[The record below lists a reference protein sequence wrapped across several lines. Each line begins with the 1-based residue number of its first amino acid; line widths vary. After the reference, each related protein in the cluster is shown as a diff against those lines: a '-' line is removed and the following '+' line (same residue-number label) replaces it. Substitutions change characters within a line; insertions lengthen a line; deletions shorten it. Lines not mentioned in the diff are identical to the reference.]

1 MGRPTTTPNWL
12 RRLQTMLAV
21 MSIAIKVAIPLGFMV
36 GTPAGASGLIPIVLC
51 TTSGDVTAFMDSAG
65 AIHHSAAEAERTS
78 GPDGDKDHDAGG
90 CHFAGQLVPLTAPF
104 HDLLTIRFP
113 AYALSGPVRRIDSAP
128 GLGLAAPPPPKTGPP
143 RHV

>member
-1 MGRPTTTPNWL
+1 MDRPSSPPNWL
-12 RRLQTMLAV
+12 RRLQTLLAV
-21 MSIAIKVAIPLGFMV
+21 MAIAIKVAIPLGFMV

-51 TTSGDVTAFMDSAG
+51 TTSGDVTALMDSAG
-65 AIHHSAAEAERTS
+65 AIYHSAAEAERAS
-78 GPDGDKDHDAGG
+78 SPDGDKDQDASG
-90 CHFAGQLVPLTAPF
+90 CHFAGQLVPLTAPS

-113 AYALSGPVRRIDSAP
+113 AYALSGPKRRIDSAP